1 MRVTSKGQV
10 TIPRHIRQR
19 RGLGPGT
26 EVEFLE
32 KGGEVVV
39 TKSRARGKVSRRADD
54 DFAAYLERVRGIV
67 DLGMTSDEFMQLLRG
82 E

>member
-19 RGLGPGT
+19 TGMGPGT
-26 EVEFLE
+26 EVDFFE
-32 KGGEVVV
+32 KGGDVVV
-39 TKSRARGKVSRRADD
+39 TKSRGKGRVAKRADD

>member
-32 KGGEVVV
+32 KNGEVVV
-39 TKSRARGKVSRRADD
+39 MKSRKGRNAAQGVDG
-54 DFAAYLERVRGIV
+54 DFAAYLDRVRGIV
-67 DLGMTSDEFMQLLRG
+67 DLGMTTDEFMQLLRG

>member
-39 TKSRARGKVSRRADD
+39 MRSRVRGRRSKPAAD
-54 DFAAYLERVRGIV
+54 DFADYLERVREIV
-67 DLGMTSDEFMQLLRG
+67 DLGMTTDEFMQLLRG